1 MRQKG
6 FVPAIFYGRSAE
18 NMLLAVKNDELVKLH
33 KDKKDHAFIKLIIDD
48 GGNKKIEKLSLIKEL
63 QVQPLTGKFY
73 HADFYEV
80 DMKHKLTI
88 DVSLRFIGKA
98 IGVEN
103 GGELQHIKREVKVSC
118 LPANLPDHID
128 VDVSALDIGDSIKV
142 KELKLAEGITVLDP
156 PDAAVAAV
164 AVIKVIKATPEE
176 EEVAAEEGAAAAA
189 SSGSWPTAK
198 HRQQKEK
205 DCPEKKKK
213 RKNKTIAINNW
224 ARENVSLYFSKNFFR
239 AHKREGASDVLDCW
253 FGKSGKS
260 LSGYKTQHRVYGFGK
275 TGR

>member
-1 MRQKG
+1 MEITELAAQVRKEHKKGPARRLRQQG

-18 NMLLAVKNDELVKLH
+18 NILLAVKNKELLKLH
-33 KDKKDHAFIKLIIDD
+33 KDKKDHSFIKLIIDD
-48 GGNKKIEKLSLIKEL
+48 GGKKKIEKLSLIKEL

-80 DMKHKLTI
+80 DMTHKLTVE
-88 DVSLRFIGKA
+88 VSLRFTGKA

-142 KELKLAEGITVLDP
+142 KELKLAEEITVLDP

-176 EEVAAEEGAAAAA
+176 EEAAAAA
-189 SSGSWPTAK
+189 AAAAAATAEGATTEAPAAEEK
-198 HRQQKEK
+198 TEKEK
-205 DCPEKKKK
+205 
-213 RKNKTIAINNW
+213 
-224 ARENVSLYFSKNFFR
+224 
-239 AHKREGASDVLDCW
+239 
-253 FGKSGKS
+253 GK
-260 LSGYKTQHRVYGFGK
+260 
-275 TGR
+275 

>member
-1 MRQKG
+1 MEVTDLAAQVRKEQKKGPARRLRQKG

-18 NMLLAVKNDELVKLH
+18 NILLAVRNDELVKLH

-80 DMKHKLTI
+80 DIKRKLTV

-103 GGELQHIKREVKVSC
+103 GGELQHIRREVKISC
-118 LPANLPDHID
+118 LPLNLPDHID
-128 VDVSALDIGDSIKV
+128 VDVTNLDIGDS
-142 KELKLAEGITVLDP
+142 LKIRDLKIPEEITILDR

-164 AVIKVIKATPEE
+164 AVIRVAKVEE
-176 EEVAAEEGAAAAA
+176 PVKEEVATEEGAAIEAAA
-189 SSGSWPTAK
+189 AAPTGATAAPAEK
-198 HRQQKEK
+198 ADKEK
-205 DCPEKKKK
+205 KEKKEK
-213 RKNKTIAINNW
+213 
-224 ARENVSLYFSKNFFR
+224 
-239 AHKREGASDVLDCW
+239 
-253 FGKSGKS
+253 
-260 LSGYKTQHRVYGFGK
+260 
-275 TGR
+275 

>member
-1 MRQKG
+1 MEITGLAAQVRKEHKKGPARRLRQQG

-18 NMLLAVKNDELVKLH
+18 NILLAVNNKELLKLH
-33 KDKKDHAFIKLIIDD
+33 KDKKEHSFIKLIIDD

-80 DMKHKLTI
+80 DMTHKLTVE
-88 DVSLRFIGKA
+88 VSLRFTGKA

-128 VDVSALDIGDSIKV
+128 VDVSALNIGDSIKV
-142 KELKLAEGITVLDP
+142 KELKLAEGITVLDL

-164 AVIKVIKATPEE
+164 AVIKVAKATPEE
-176 EEVAAEEGAAAAA
+176 EAAAAA
-189 SSGSWPTAK
+189 AAEATAAAEAATPEAPAAEEK
-198 HRQQKEK
+198 AEKEK
-205 DCPEKKKK
+205 GKEK
-213 RKNKTIAINNW
+213 
-224 ARENVSLYFSKNFFR
+224 
-239 AHKREGASDVLDCW
+239 
-253 FGKSGKS
+253 GK
-260 LSGYKTQHRVYGFGK
+260 
-275 TGR
+275 